1 MFEFHHIDLTQV
13 ARLEKARRDKWI
25 RTLGKSPT
33 QTATPGITSRF
44 SSWLGD
50 LLISVG
56 TKLQGR
62 STSTLIVQ
70 EAHLRKR

>member
-13 ARLEKARRDKWI
+13 ARLEKARRDELI
-25 RTLGKSPT
+25 RNLGNSPIR
-33 QTATPGITSRF
+33 TATPRRTFRF

-50 LLISVG
+50 LLISIG

-62 STSTLIVQ
+62 STLIIQ